1 VSEAAGAVPPASEQ
15 EDTAPPEWPP
25 PGEVVHRAT
34 GRVLPVDPDGRV
46 LLLHGWV
53 PERPDEPFW
62 FTVGGAAEYGESL
75 RDAAARELHEE
86 AGFTASPESLGEPIG
101 ESTIEFTWA
110 ERLIVQQQ
118 TFYAVAVAHAEV
130 SFAGLD
136 VWERD
141 TIDKHGWFTA
151 EELIATGEAGHP
163 DIPELIRAATARVHE
178 SR

>member
-1 VSEAAGAVPPASEQ
+1 
-15 EDTAPPEWPP
+15 
-25 PGEVVHRAT
+25 VHRTT

-53 PERPDEPFW
+53 PERPAEPFW
-62 FTVGGAAEYGESL
+62 FTVGGAAEDGESL

-86 AGFTASPESLGEPIG
+86 VGISVDAAVLGEPIA
-101 ESTIEFTWA
+101 EHTIEFTWA
-110 ERLIVQQQ
+110 ERNVVQQQ
-118 TFYAVAVAHAEV
+118 TFYAVAVDHVEV

-136 VWERD
+136 IWERD

-151 EELIATGEAGHP
+151 EELIATGEGVHP
-163 DIPELIRAATARVHE
+163 DIPGLIRAAVARVQ